1 MNTITIN
8 EATITEAISEISGTS
23 ACGPDGMQASFFKN
37 CSKEIVAP
45 LIILF
50 NKSLNEGVIPDVL
63 KRAAILPV
71 FKNGDRSIPAN
82 YRPISLT
89 PILMKIFER
98 IARKQIVNFLSQLN
112 IFNPTQHGFREGRSC
127 LSALLG
133 VYDDIMSS
141 LSEGSECV
149 DMVYLDFA
157 KAFDKVDH
165 GILLHKLRDF
175 GISGKLGIW
184 LHSLL
189 LNRSQFVRI
198 PGGFS
203 TDSQVISGVP
213 QGTVLGPLLFLILMS
228 DINKGVSNT
237 KIISFADDTRV
248 YNNIKCCV

>member
-1 MNTITIN
+1 
-8 EATITEAISEISGTS
+8 
-23 ACGPDGMQASFFKN
+23 
-37 CSKEIVAP
+37 
-45 LIILF
+45 
-50 NKSLNEGVIPDVL
+50 
-63 KRAAILPV
+63 
-71 FKNGDRSIPAN
+71 
-82 YRPISLT
+82 
-89 PILMKIFER
+89 MKIFER

-157 KAFDKVDH
+157 KEFAKEFDKVDH

-189 LNRSQFVRI
+189 QTEVNL
-198 PGGFS
+198 
-203 TDSQVISGVP
+203 
-213 QGTVLGPLLFLILMS
+213 
-228 DINKGVSNT
+228 
-237 KIISFADDTRV
+237 
-248 YNNIKCCV
+248 

>member
-1 MNTITIN
+1 MFSKPNANKIVHDSVAFFNNIDSSQPHMNTITIN

-37 CSKEIVAP
+37 CAKEIVAP

-50 NKSLNEGVIPDVL
+50 NKFLNEGVIPDVL

-98 IARKQIVNFLSQLN
+98 IARKQIVNFLSQHN

-127 LSALLG
+127 LS
-133 VYDDIMSS
+133 
-141 LSEGSECV
+141 
-149 DMVYLDFA
+149 
-157 KAFDKVDH
+157 
-165 GILLHKLRDF
+165 
-175 GISGKLGIW
+175 
-184 LHSLL
+184 
-189 LNRSQFVRI
+189 
-198 PGGFS
+198 
-203 TDSQVISGVP
+203 
-213 QGTVLGPLLFLILMS
+213 GPLLFLILMS

-248 YNNIKCCV
+248 YNNIKIVDDCNVLQSDLESVYNWADVNNYLMQVNLIIYLLLVKTILFRPMFMLFRT

>member
-1 MNTITIN
+1 MASKNIAKFNKYAEQRSQCHKKLKWSQTKIFIIFKTTFFIINHTICN
-8 EATITEAISEISGTS
+8 L
-23 ACGPDGMQASFFKN
+23 FN
-37 CSKEIVAP
+37 N
-45 LIILF
+45 LF

-248 YNNIKCCV
+248 

>member
-1 MNTITIN
+1 
-8 EATITEAISEISGTS
+8 
-23 ACGPDGMQASFFKN
+23 MQASFFKN

-133 VYDDIMSS
+133 VRWQQS
-141 LSEGSECV
+141 
-149 DMVYLDFA
+149 
-157 KAFDKVDH
+157 
-165 GILLHKLRDF
+165 
-175 GISGKLGIW
+175 
-184 LHSLL
+184 
-189 LNRSQFVRI
+189 
-198 PGGFS
+198 
-203 TDSQVISGVP
+203 
-213 QGTVLGPLLFLILMS
+213 
-228 DINKGVSNT
+228 
-237 KIISFADDTRV
+237 
-248 YNNIKCCV
+248 

>member
-1 MNTITIN
+1 M
-8 EATITEAISEISGTS
+8 
-23 ACGPDGMQASFFKN
+23 
-37 CSKEIVAP
+37 
-45 LIILF
+45 IILF

-98 IARKQIVNFLSQLN
+98 IARKQIVNFLSQHN

-213 QGTVLGPLLFLILMS
+213 QGTVLGPLLF
-228 DINKGVSNT
+228 
-237 KIISFADDTRV
+237 
-248 YNNIKCCV
+248 